1 MIEGGR
7 PLIAEQPGNLRER
20 NAGLLNVLEGQ
31 AVSQTI
37 DDPFVACV
45 LLAQLLRERSLGQP
59 QRLGDPL
66 SVGFAVRQQFLQF
79 VLD

>member
-1 MIEGGR
+1 MIKGGW

-20 NAGLLNVLEGQ
+20 DAGLLDVLQ
-31 AVSQTI
+31 RQTVSQTV
-37 DDPFVACV
+37 DDLFVACV
-45 LLAQLLRERSLGQP
+45 LLTQFLRERSLGQP

>member
-7 PLIAEQPGNLRER
+7 PLKPSN
-20 NAGLLNVLEGQ
+20 Q
-31 AVSQTI
+31 AICASKTLGSLMYWSQALSQTI
-37 DDPFVACV
+37 DDLFVARV
-45 LLAQLLRERSLGQP
+45 LLTQLLREGSLGQP

-66 SVGFAVRQQFLQF
+66 SVGFALRRQFLQF